1 MQISPT
7 SALLHALS
15 SLPTQA
21 GAVPQGPAA
30 TTGPATPTQPP
41 ALAAAAKALAARE
54 VSAQAQIPAPPP
66 PAEGA
71 SPRNLP
77 RGSVVN
83 IVV

>member
-7 SALLHALS
+7 SALLNALS
-15 SLPTQA
+15 SLPAQA

-30 TTGPATPTQPP
+30 TPGPVTPTQPP

-54 VSAQAQIPAPPP
+54 ASAQAQTPAPAPP
-66 PAEGA
+66 AESGA
-71 SPRNLP
+71 PRNMP

>member
-1 MQISPT
+1 MQISPS
-7 SALLHALS
+7 SAILHALS
-15 SLPTQA
+15 SLPAQA

-30 TTGPATPTQPP
+30 VSGPTTPTQPP

-54 VSAQAQIPAPPP
+54 ASAQQAPLPPQP

-71 SPRNLP
+71 PSRNLP